1 MVERIVERARPSSG
15 WSSALLDGLT
25 AEDRMLF
32 RTFGQ
37 GPSRTVP
44 YELVHRAFEDQARTR
59 PMTIAATHD
68 GRSITYGELDRQ
80 AERLARVLAD
90 RGVRTGDRVAVFV
103 RRSLPMLVAL
113 LGTLKAGAA
122 YVPQDIG
129 ITPRAQLRHVLRTSG
144 AHTVLTLSPYED
156 RVPVTPGT
164 STVAVDLL
172 MEEPLPL
179 LEEAPPRPGV
189 GPRPEPDPGGED
201 LCYVLF
207 TSGTTGQ
214 PNGVAVTHRNVCNLL
229 HTAPGRLG
237 IEPGMRVSQLLNIAF
252 DMAAW
257 EILGALSHGATLVL
271 RGKDFTEAVR
281 EAEVIIATPT
291 ILSGLDPADCTRVR
305 AVAVAGEP
313 CPRALADRW
322 AAVCDFHNG
331 CGPTETTIVNTVQR
345 HTPSAERL
353 TIGRPVPNT
362 TVYVLDDHGRPLP
375 IGEVGEMWA
384 GGAGVTAG
392 YLGDPGLTHERYRA
406 DPFVGAGQLMFRTRD
421 LCRWTPEG
429 ELEHLG
435 RTDDQVKVRGFR
447 VELDAVSAVLE
458 SMPGCVR
465 AATVRLDGSTL
476 VSFVSPGSLGPAA
489 ARRAV
494 ADVLPYYYV
503 PEEVHALDLLPQ
515 TSRGKIDKAALVEL
529 AERLRDQRLRDER
542 SDVAS

>member
-1 MVERIVERARPSSG
+1 MVERIAERALPGPSG
-15 WSSALLDGLT
+15 WSGSLLDGLT
-25 AEDRMLF
+25 AEDRMSF
-32 RTFGQ
+32 RAFGQ

-44 YELVHRAFEDQARTR
+44 YELVHRAFEDQARSR
-59 PMTIAATHD
+59 PTAVAATHD

-80 AERLARVLAD
+80 AERLAGVLAD
-90 RGVRTGDRVAVFV
+90 RGVRAGDRVAVFV

-129 ITPRAQLRHVLRTSG
+129 ITPAAQLRHVLRTSG
-144 AHTVLTLSPYED
+144 ARTVLTLSPYRD
-156 RVPVTPGT
+156 RVPPTDGAAT
-164 STVAVDLL
+164 ISVDLL
-172 MEEPLPL
+172 MEEPLPRRG
-179 LEEAPPRPGV
+179 AGR
-189 GPRPEPDPGGED
+189 PRPEPEPDGQD

-252 DMAAW
+252 DMATW

-281 EAEVIIATPT
+281 EADVIIATPT
-291 ILSGLDPADCTRVR
+291 ILSGLDPADCARVR
-305 AVAVAGEP
+305 TVAVAGEP

-345 HTPSAERL
+345 YTPGAERL
-353 TIGRPVPNT
+353 TIGRPVPNS
-362 TVYVLDDHGRPLP
+362 TVYVLDEHGRPLP

-392 YLGDPGLTHERYRA
+392 YLNDPGLTHERYRP
-406 DPFVGAGQLMFRTRD
+406 DPFVGAGLMFRTRD

-435 RTDDQVKVRGFR
+435 RTDDQVKIRGFR

-458 SMPGCVR
+458 AIPGCVR
-465 AATVRLDGSTL
+465 AATVRLDASTL
-476 VSFVSPGSLGPAA
+476 VSFVSPGGLAPTA

-494 ADVLPYYYV
+494 AEALPYYYV
-503 PEEVHALDLLPQ
+503 PEDVHALDLLPR

-529 AERLRDQRLRDER
+529 AERLRAGR